1 MSFDYITY
9 ALLKKKISS
18 AAGGIQ
24 GAKVE
29 NGHLIIIGAD
39 GIEYD
44 CGDLGIPTIDD
55 AATSTSTIWSSQK
68 IVDYHNEHFD
78 ETKIRAI
85 ALDVTE
91 DALGELMP
99 SAILGGYAGESL
111 DIIDGGRANIIEKD
125 TLYGMDA
132 DEEPIS
138 IDITLEEE

>member
-55 AATSTSTIWSSQK
+55 AATSTSTIWSS
-68 IVDYHNEHFD
+68 
-78 ETKIRAI
+78 
-85 ALDVTE
+85 
-91 DALGELMP
+91 
-99 SAILGGYAGESL
+99 
-111 DIIDGGRANIIEKD
+111 
-125 TLYGMDA
+125 
-132 DEEPIS
+132 
-138 IDITLEEE
+138 